1 MSTEALQATVSLKV
15 TKEADINET
24 GEAIATDN
32 AGEKMK
38 GNDPVSAL
46 LSWWIATG
54 SEEQKPEH
62 PEKVTY

>member
-15 TKEADINET
+15 TKEADISKT
-24 GEAIATDN
+24 GETIATDN

-46 LSWWIATG
+46 LS
-54 SEEQKPEH
+54 
-62 PEKVTY
+62 